1 MSLKGSLN
9 SLLAPAPYH
18 STQPTPVSLLVLDWS
33 KCTPASEFAL
43 AVTFAW
49 GHLLPHFSLEAF
61 PDILYQ

>member
-9 SLLAPAPYH
+9 SLLPPSPYH

-43 AVTFAW
+43 AITFAW
-49 GHLLPHFSLEAF
+49 ATCSLIF
-61 PDILYQ
+61 H